1 MGQCLRGIIPSAL
14 LIFAVLGSMGG
25 LPGMDTAVATP
36 TEAGAMGALGAM
48 NAIAFPRQVAMFLA
62 RRLTNHS
69 LEDIGGYFGGRDHS
83 TVVHAIAKIEQLSK
97 SDPQCGDM
105 VADLLSRLRGLRP

>member
-1 MGQCLRGIIPSAL
+1 VFAARRGEPTMEEIIACVSQR
-14 LIFAVLGSMGG
+14 FAVRASEMQGKKR
-25 LPGMDTAVATP
+25 T
-36 TEAGAMGALGAM
+36 